1 MSDQV
6 QETNLEEDEILEDVV
21 ADQEI
26 DIDESDDSIDEAKK
40 ASMGDASEIPDP
52 VGNQHPKLKGA
63 HSDPMPKL
71 DAKMPKTKIGMID
84 AAIQHMKS
92 SKKVDVASMINAM
105 MNHNK
110 EGYGKVMSS
119 VHNKKKTNEDVDN
132 EQPTLAEVIKVSK
145 EDIDVSE
152 DIKAMF
158 GTEDLS
164 EDFRDKATTIF
175 ESAVLAKVNEVLE
188 SATVD
193 MNAEIEMERAT
204 AREDMENKLDDYLDY
219 VVNEWV
225 KDNELAIEKGI
236 RSEIV
241 ENFMVGLRNLFTENY
256 IDIPEDKVDIVDE
269 MAAKVE
275 EQEQAVNEEI
285 EKNIALQKELNSLK
299 MSVAIDEVSEGL
311 TDTQKEKFVSLAEG
325 VDYSDDSYTEKLAV
339 IKENYFPQEG
349 VVESNDVS
357 DEEPLENLE
366 EETKV
371 NGSMAGYMSAI
382 SRSIKK

>member
-21 ADQEI
+21 ADQEVEV
-26 DIDESDDSIDEAKK
+26 DLDDSIDEAKK
-40 ASMGDASEIPDP
+40 ASMGDPSEIPDP
-52 VGNQHPKLKGA
+52 EAKTNSGKEAPKGGE
-63 HSDPMPKL
+63 PMVKL
-71 DAKMPKTKIGMID
+71 PSTKVGMIQ
-84 AAIQHMKS
+84 AAVEKLQSM
-92 SKKVDVASMINAM
+92 KKVQVADMVNAM
-105 MNHNK
+105 MK
-110 EGYGKVMSS
+110 PEAYM
-119 VHNKKKTNEDVDN
+119 KKKTDESVETEDA
-132 EQPTLAEVIKVSK
+132 PTLSEVIKVSK

-152 DIKAMF
+152 DMKAMF
-158 GTEDLS
+158 GSEDLS
-164 EDFRDKATTIF
+164 EDFKDKATTIF
-175 ESAVLAKVNEVLE
+175 ESAVLSKVNEVLE
-188 SATVD
+188 HATID
-193 MNAEIEMERAT
+193 MNAEIEAERAT
-204 AREDMENKLDDYLDY
+204 ARADMEGKLDDYLDY

-225 KDNELAIEKGI
+225 KENELAIEKGI

-285 EKNIALQKELNSLK
+285 EKNIELRKELNALK
-299 MSVAIDEVSEGL
+299 MDKALDEVSEGL
-311 TDTQKEKFVSLAEG
+311 TETQKEKFISLAEG
-325 VDYSDDSYTEKLAV
+325 VDYEGDDYTDKLKT
-339 IKENYFPQEG
+339 IKENYFPQEE
-349 VVESNDVS
+349 VVENNDVS

-371 NGSMAGYMSAI
+371 NGSMANYMNAI

>member
-21 ADQEI
+21 ADQEVEV
-26 DIDESDDSIDEAKK
+26 DLDDSIDEAKK
-40 ASMGDASEIPDP
+40 ASMGDPSEIPDP
-52 VGNQHPKLKGA
+52 EAKTNSGKEAPKGGE
-63 HSDPMPKL
+63 PMVKL
-71 DAKMPKTKIGMID
+71 PSTKVGMIQ
-84 AAIQHMKS
+84 AAVEKLQSM
-92 SKKVDVASMINAM
+92 KKVQVADMVNAM
-105 MNHNK
+105 MK
-110 EGYGKVMSS
+110 PEAYM
-119 VHNKKKTNEDVDN
+119 KKKTDESVETEDA
-132 EQPTLAEVIKVSK
+132 PTLSEIIKVSK
-145 EDIDVSE
+145 DDIDVSE
-152 DIKAMF
+152 DMKAMF
-158 GTEDLS
+158 GSEDLS

-175 ESAVLAKVNEVLE
+175 ESAVLSKVNEVLE
-188 SATVD
+188 SATID
-193 MNAEIEMERAT
+193 MNAEIEVERAT
-204 AREDMENKLDDYLDY
+204 ARADMESKLDDYLDY

-225 KDNELAIEKGI
+225 KENELAIEKGI

-285 EKNIALQKELNSLK
+285 EKNIELRKELNALK
-299 MSVAIDEVSEGL
+299 MNKALDEVSEGL
-311 TDTQKEKFVSLAEG
+311 TETQKEKFISLAEG
-325 VDYSDDSYTEKLAV
+325 VDYSGDDYTEKLET
-339 IKENYFPQEG
+339 IKENYFPQEE
-349 VVESNDVS
+349 VVENNDVS

-371 NGSMAGYMSAI
+371 NGSMANYMNAI

>member
-21 ADQEI
+21 ADQEVEV
-26 DIDESDDSIDEAKK
+26 DLDDSIDEAKK
-40 ASMGDASEIPDP
+40 ASMGDPSEIPDP
-52 VGNQHPKLKGA
+52 EAKTNSGKEAPKGGE
-63 HSDPMPKL
+63 PMVKL
-71 DAKMPKTKIGMID
+71 PSTKVGMIQ
-84 AAIQHMKS
+84 AAVEKLQSM
-92 SKKVDVASMINAM
+92 KKVQVADMVNAM
-105 MNHNK
+105 MK
-110 EGYGKVMSS
+110 PEAYM
-119 VHNKKKTNEDVDN
+119 KKKTDESVETEDA
-132 EQPTLAEVIKVSK
+132 PTLSEIIKVSK
-145 EDIDVSE
+145 DDIDVSE
-152 DIKAMF
+152 DMKAMF
-158 GTEDLS
+158 GSEDLS

-175 ESAVLAKVNEVLE
+175 ESAVLSKVNEVLE
-188 SATVD
+188 SATID
-193 MNAEIEMERAT
+193 MNAEIEVERAT
-204 AREDMENKLDDYLDY
+204 ARADMESKLDDYLDY

-225 KDNELAIEKGI
+225 KENELAIEKGI

-285 EKNIALQKELNSLK
+285 EKNIELRKELNALK
-299 MSVAIDEVSEGL
+299 MNKALDVVSEGL
-311 TDTQKEKFVSLAEG
+311 TETQKEKFISLAEG
-325 VDYSDDSYTEKLAV
+325 VDYSGDDYTEKLET
-339 IKENYFPQEG
+339 IKENYFPQEE
-349 VVESNDVS
+349 VVENNDVS

-371 NGSMAGYMSAI
+371 NGSMANYMNAI

>member
-21 ADQEI
+21 ADQEVEV
-26 DIDESDDSIDEAKK
+26 DLDDSIDEAKK
-40 ASMGDASEIPDP
+40 ASMGDPSEIPDP
-52 VGNQHPKLKGA
+52 EAKSNSGKEAPKGGE
-63 HSDPMPKL
+63 PMQKL
-71 DAKMPKTKIGMID
+71 PSTKVGMIQ
-84 AAIQHMKS
+84 AAVEKLQSMK
-92 SKKVDVASMINAM
+92 KMDVQSMVNAM
-105 MNHNK
+105 MNP
-110 EGYGKVMSS
+110 
-119 VHNKKKTNEDVDN
+119 KTNEMAVNAMHSPKKKGKKMGEEVEGDS
-132 EQPTLAEVIKVSK
+132 PTLSEIIKVSK

-152 DIKAMF
+152 DMKAMF
-158 GTEDLS
+158 GSEDLS

-175 ESAVLAKVNEVLE
+175 ESAVLSKVNEVLE

-204 AREDMENKLDDYLDY
+204 ARADMESKLDDYLDY

-225 KDNELAIEKGI
+225 KENELAIEKGI

-269 MAAKVE
+269 MASKVE

-285 EKNIALQKELNSLK
+285 EKNIELRKELNVLK
-299 MSVAIDEVSEGL
+299 MNKALDEVSEGL
-311 TDTQKEKFVSLAEG
+311 TETQKEKFISLAEG
-325 VDYSDDSYTEKLAV
+325 VDYEGDDYTAKLET
-339 IKENYFPQEG
+339 IKENYFPQEE
-349 VVESNDVS
+349 VVENNDVS

-371 NGSMAGYMSAI
+371 NGSMANYMNAI

>member
-119 VHNKKKTNEDVDN
+119 YHKKKTNEDVDN

-175 ESAVLAKVNEVLE
+175 ESAVLSKVNEVLE

-311 TDTQKEKFVSLAEG
+311 TDTQKEKFISLAEG

-339 IKENYFPQEG
+339 IKENYFPQEE

>member
-21 ADQEI
+21 ADQEVEV
-26 DIDESDDSIDEAKK
+26 DLDDSIDEAKK
-40 ASMGDASEIPDP
+40 ASMGDPSEIPDP
-52 VGNQHPKLKGA
+52 EAKTNSGKEAPKGGE
-63 HSDPMPKL
+63 PMVKL
-71 DAKMPKTKIGMID
+71 PNTKVGMIQ
-84 AAIQHMKS
+84 AAVEKLQSM
-92 SKKVDVASMINAM
+92 KKVQVADMVNAM
-105 MNHNK
+105 MK
-110 EGYGKVMSS
+110 PEAYM
-119 VHNKKKTNEDVDN
+119 KKKTDESVETEDS
-132 EQPTLAEVIKVSK
+132 PTLSEVIKVSK

-152 DIKAMF
+152 DMKAMF
-158 GTEDLS
+158 GSEDLS
-164 EDFRDKATTIF
+164 EDFKDKATTIF
-175 ESAVLAKVNEVLE
+175 ESAVLSKVNEVLE
-188 SATVD
+188 HATID
-193 MNAEIEMERAT
+193 MNAEIEAERAT
-204 AREDMENKLDDYLDY
+204 ARADMEGKLDDYLDY

-225 KDNELAIEKGI
+225 KENELAIEKGI

-285 EKNIALQKELNSLK
+285 EKNIELKKELNALK
-299 MSVAIDEVSEGL
+299 MDKALEEVSEGL
-311 TDTQKEKFVSLAEG
+311 TETQKEKFISLAEG
-325 VDYSDDSYTEKLAV
+325 VDYEGDDYSDKLKT
-339 IKENYFPQEG
+339 IKENYFPQEE
-349 VVESNDVS
+349 VVEYKDVS

-371 NGSMAGYMSAI
+371 NGSMANYMNAI

>member
-21 ADQEI
+21 ADQEVEV
-26 DIDESDDSIDEAKK
+26 DLDDSIDEAKK
-40 ASMGDASEIPDP
+40 ASMGDPSEIPDP
-52 VGNQHPKLKGA
+52 EAKSNSGKEAPKGGE
-63 HSDPMPKL
+63 PMAKL
-71 DAKMPKTKIGMID
+71 PGTKVGMIQ
-84 AAIQHMKS
+84 AAMNHLKS
-92 SKKVDVASMINAM
+92 QKKAEVKNMVTAM
-105 MNHNK
+105 MQPQNA
-110 EGYGKVMSS
+110 GYHPES
-119 VHNKKKTNEDVDN
+119 VESED
-132 EQPTLAEVIKVSK
+132 QPTLAEIIKVSK

-152 DIKAMF
+152 DMKAMF
-158 GTEDLS
+158 GSEDLS

-175 ESAVLAKVNEVLE
+175 ESAVLSKVNEVLE
-188 SATVD
+188 SATID

-204 AREDMENKLDDYLDY
+204 ARADMESKLDDYLDY

-225 KDNELAIEKGI
+225 KENELAIEKGI

-269 MAAKVE
+269 MASKVE

-285 EKNIALQKELNSLK
+285 EKNIELRKELNALK
-299 MSVAIDEVSEGL
+299 MEKALDEVSEGL
-311 TDTQKEKFVSLAEG
+311 TSTQKEKFISLAEG
-325 VDYSDDSYTEKLAV
+325 VDYEGDDYTEKLET
-339 IKENYFPQEG
+339 IKENYFPQEE
-349 VVESNDVS
+349 VAESNDVS